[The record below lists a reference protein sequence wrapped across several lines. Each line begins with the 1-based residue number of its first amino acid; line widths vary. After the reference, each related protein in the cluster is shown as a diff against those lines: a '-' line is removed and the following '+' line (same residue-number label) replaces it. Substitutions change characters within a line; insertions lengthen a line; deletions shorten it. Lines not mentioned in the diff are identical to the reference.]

1 MNEDELKIFLE
12 SMPDYYQHLMSNPKS
27 LIARIYGVFK
37 VKMEDIVPVN
47 LLLMA
52 NTIRVENI
60 ERIVN
65 VFDLK
70 GSIINREVQ
79 ITKATKNTSTL
90 KDVNLQIIK
99 KKQQFYKNDF
109 LKFKKE
115 DIDLINLEI
124 KKAVDLFQKFSLMDY
139 SLLLAIEKVVPEP
152 KQESM

>member
-99 KKQQFYKNDF
+99 KK
-109 LKFKKE
+109 
-115 DIDLINLEI
+115 
-124 KKAVDLFQKFSLMDY
+124 
-139 SLLLAIEKVVPEP
+139 
-152 KQESM
+152 